1 MKICTVYTTV
11 SDKIKGVIFAKR
23 IAEEEAKAAQHKK
36 IVIICVCAAI
46 AVVAAAA
53 AVAIYL
59 LSKKECVREKVNVIV
74 TNIKSKLPGKKCA
87 CECEEDE
94 ACECVEEAEAVEE

>member
-11 SDKIKGVIFAKR
+11 SDKIKGVVFAKR

-36 IVIICVCAAI
+36 VVIVCVCAAI

-53 AVAIYL
+53 AVAIYI
-59 LSKKECVREKVNVIV
+59 LSKKECVREKVDAIV
-74 TNIKSKLPGKKCA
+74 TNIKSKLPKKKCD
-87 CECEEDE
+87 CECED
-94 ACECVEEAEAVEE
+94 CVEEAEAVEAEAVEE